1 MTEYHRVTC
10 VSRLTRGNGTE
21 MTTPTYTGA
30 DLIADFIAERCC
42 GTAFLVTGGACAFI
56 VDAVGRN
63 PKTEYVCFQHEQAAA
78 MAADAIWRTTGK
90 VGVTIA
96 TSGPGATN
104 LITGIACSWFDS
116 IPSIHITGQVNQ
128 SESRESLGANV
139 RQAGFQETDIVSM
152 VSSITKFAKKI
163 ESVEELVELLPK
175 ALDIAISGRMG
186 PVLLD
191 IPMNIQKAEISP
203 TQREMALSIFNN
215 DPIEYQ
221 KFDLSEILSNSKRP
235 VVVIGAGAALSGTA
249 SNIQSWCEEN
259 QIPYVTSWGALSYV
273 DRTASNYF
281 GSLGVY
287 GSRVANWVVQS
298 ADNLIVFGSRL
309 DNRQRTG
316 NPSGFAPFAD
326 ITVFDIDEEELR
338 KYHKLGN
345 YRKIHFDLA
354 RIPDFLPK
362 LAGFGIWSNAA
373 KEKTF
378 SMQEGFDRATAE
390 NELNPY
396 TAVRKSQS
404 KFEKNSIVVSDCGA
418 NLCWVYQSYLPDSSY
433 LFTAGGNSPMG
444 YSLPAAIGAQLVN
457 PKKKVYCFIG
467 DGGLQMNIQELQTIV
482 AYNLPITIFIQNNF
496 GYGIIKQFQD
506 AYFEGRHF
514 ATGQGYSLPD
524 FKEVARAYKIPYM
537 SVDSEESLDSL
548 VIPGGFSIIDLHLP
562 ANSLITPKTEMDRFI
577 HDQFP
582 YISDNSIQELE
593 FDYPKHPSALAG
605 FSNPT
610 V

>member
-1 MTEYHRVTC
+1 MAA
-10 VSRLTRGNGTE
+10 S
-21 MTTPTYTGA
+21 TYTGA
-30 DLIADFIAERCC
+30 DLIAEFIAERCC

-63 PKTEYVCFQHEQAAA
+63 PNSEFVCFQHEQAAA
-78 MAADAIWRTTGK
+78 MAADAVWRTTGK
-90 VGVTIA
+90 LGVTIA

-163 ESVEELVELLPK
+163 ESPEELVELLPK
-175 ALDIAISGRMG
+175 LLSIATSGRMG

-191 IPMNIQKAEISP
+191 IPMNIQKAEISSA
-203 TQREMALSIFNN
+203 QREQALRTMQSEPNEN
-215 DPIEYQ
+215 EN
-221 KFDLSEILSNSKRP
+221 FDLSEILSTSNRP

-249 SNIQSWCEEN
+249 RDIQVWCEA
-259 QIPYVTSWGALSYV
+259 QKIPYVSSWGALTYI
-273 DRTASNYF
+273 DRSARNYF

-287 GSRVANWVVQS
+287 GSRQANWVVQS
-298 ADNLIVFGSRL
+298 ADSLLVFGSRL

-316 NPSGFAPFAD
+316 NPSGFAPFAA

-338 KYHKLGN
+338 KYHKLQN
-345 YRKIHFDLA
+345 YKGIKFDLGE
-354 RIPDFLPK
+354 ISKFLPN
-362 LAGFGIWSNAA
+362 LRSFEDWSTAA
-373 KEKTF
+373 KEKT
-378 SMQEGFDRATAE
+378 SEMEEGFSQATSPDQF
-390 NELNPY
+390 NPY
-396 TAVRKSQS
+396 KAVRLAQS
-404 KFEKNSIVVSDCGA
+404 KFEKDAIVVSDCGA
-418 NLCWVYQSYLPDSSY
+418 NLCWVYQSYLPDSSF

-444 YSLPAAIGAQLVN
+444 YSLPAAIGAQILN
-457 PKKKVYCFIG
+457 PDKKVYCFIG

-514 ATGQGYSLPD
+514 ATGQGYTLPD
-524 FKEVARAYKIPYM
+524 FKEISKAYKIPYTL
-537 SVDSEESLDSL
+537 VDSEESLQSL
-548 VIPGGFSIIDLHLP
+548 KIVEGYSIVDLHLP
-562 ANSLITPKTEMDRFI
+562 ATSLITPKTEMDRFI

-582 YISDNSIQELE
+582 YIEDDSIANLE
-593 FDYPKHPSALAG
+593 FKYPKNPSALSG
-605 FSNPT
+605 LSNPT

>member
-1 MTEYHRVTC
+1 MTANNRVLCT
-10 VSRLTRGNGTE
+10 SGFKKGNRINMATSS
-21 MTTPTYTGA
+21 YTGA

-42 GTAFLVTGGACAFI
+42 STAFLVTGGACAFI

-63 PKTEYVCFQHEQAAA
+63 PKSEFVCFQHEQAAA
-78 MAADAIWRTTGK
+78 MAADAVWRTTGK
-90 VGVTIA
+90 LGVTIA

-163 ESVEELVELLPK
+163 ESSEELVELLPK
-175 ALDIAISGRMG
+175 VLSIATSGRMG

-203 TQREMALSIFNN
+203 AQREQALRMV
-215 DPIEYQ
+215 PTKPTEYAN
-221 KFDLSEILSNSKRP
+221 FDLSEILSNSSRP
-235 VVVIGAGAALSGTA
+235 VVVIGAGAALTGTA
-249 SNIQSWCEEN
+249 RDIQLWCEDHK
-259 QIPYVTSWGALSYV
+259 IPYVSSWGALTYI
-273 DRTASNYF
+273 DRSASNYF

-287 GSRVANWVVQS
+287 GSRQANWVVQS
-298 ADNLIVFGSRL
+298 ADNLLVFGSRL

-316 NPSGFAPFAD
+316 NPSGFAPFAE

-338 KYHKLGN
+338 KYHKLPN
-345 YRKIHFDLA
+345 YTGIRFDLGDIA
-354 RIPDFLPK
+354 RFLPK
-362 LAGFGIWSNAA
+362 LLPFETWSESA
-373 KEKTF
+373 KKKT
-378 SMQEGFDRATAE
+378 SGMEEGFKQATSADQF
-390 NELNPY
+390 NPY
-396 TAVRKSQS
+396 KAVRLAQT
-404 KFEKNSIVVSDCGA
+404 KFEKEAIVVSDCGA
-418 NLCWVYQSYLPDSSY
+418 NLCWVYQSYQADSSF

-444 YSLPAAIGAQLVN
+444 YSLPAAIGAQLLN
-457 PKKKVYCFIG
+457 PNKKVYCFIG

-482 AYNLPITIFIQNNF
+482 AYKLPITIFIQNNF

-514 ATGQGYSLPD
+514 ATGQGYTVPD
-524 FKEVARAYKIPYM
+524 FKEISKAYKIPYK
-537 SVDSEESLDSL
+537 SINSEESLESL
-548 VIPGGFSIIDLHLP
+548 TIADGYSIIDLHLP
-562 ANSLITPKTEMDRFI
+562 ATSLITPKTEMDRFI

-582 YISDNSIQELE
+582 YIKDDSIADLE
-593 FDYPKHPSALAG
+593 FKYPKNPSALSG
-605 FSNPT
+605 LSNPT